1 MSEIPGL
8 GASGADLAL
17 QKWQT
22 DKRHDLQLLRDLGIV
37 NARTEEEFGALPLR
51 GMPVP
56 PKRKPVLPKRTA
68 AVVAEESSGTASFP
82 VSRAVDDI
90 PTDPEGAEM
99 FILGKLFKKKT
110 PQEPWPIRFDDFNF
124 GARSYNT
131 LKSRIVFA
139 NKYQST
145 EKERTGPS
153 GVPHSPDWKD
163 SWYGSH
169 IVSAGEVFPSP
180 IEIYWTALDGVARET
195 KIDLEDVF
203 PDRLVLHNVPREDI
217 RPGWEGA
224 PESRSVEILLEVND
238 RTINIYMRGR
248 ILQRKIKE
256 SDDPNGEWRRD
267 LILAWTKTY

>member
-1 MSEIPGL
+1 MVDIEKSDV
-8 GASGADLAL
+8 GAGDR
-17 QKWQT
+17 Q
-22 DKRHDLQLLRDLGIV
+22 HDQQLLREMDII
-37 NARTEEEFGALPLR
+37 NARTREELGLLPLN
-51 GMPVP
+51 GLPVIP
-56 PKRKPVLPKRTA
+56 RRKPVLPRRAAA
-68 AVVAEESSGTASFP
+68 AVAAASPGTASSP

-99 FILGKLFKKKT
+99 FILGKLFKKKV
-110 PQEPWPIRFDDFNF
+110 PQESWPIRFDSFSF

-163 SWYGSH
+163 SWDASH
-169 IVSAGEVFPSP
+169 IVSARDVFPSP
-180 IEIYWTALDGVARET
+180 IEVYWTAMDGVARET
-195 KIDLEDVF
+195 EIDLEDIF
-203 PDRLVLHNVPREDI
+203 PDRIVLHNVPREDI

-224 PESRSVEILLEVND
+224 QESRDVDILLEVND

-248 ILQRKIKE
+248 ILQKKIKD

>member
-1 MSEIPGL
+1 MMEVGK
-8 GASGADLAL
+8 SGVEARDQL
-17 QKWQT
+17 
-22 DKRHDLQLLRDLGIV
+22 HDQQLLRDMDII
-37 NARTEEEFGALPLR
+37 NAQTCEEFGMLPLN
-51 GMPVP
+51 GVPVIA
-56 PKRKPVLPKRTA
+56 KRKPVLPRRPPA
-68 AVVAEESSGTASFP
+68 AVAPALLHTASLT

-99 FILGKLFKKKT
+99 FILGKLFKKT
-110 PQEPWPIRFDDFNF
+110 PQEPWPIRFDNFSF

-169 IVSAGEVFPSP
+169 IVSAGQVFPSP
-180 IEIYWTALDGVARET
+180 IEVYWTALDGVARET

-203 PDRLVLHNVPREDI
+203 PDRLVLHSVAREDI
-217 RPGWEGA
+217 KPGWESDPSA
-224 PESRSVEILLEVND
+224 RSVDILLEVND

-248 ILQRKIKE
+248 IVQKE
-256 SDDPNGEWRRD
+256 LADPSNPNSAWRDD